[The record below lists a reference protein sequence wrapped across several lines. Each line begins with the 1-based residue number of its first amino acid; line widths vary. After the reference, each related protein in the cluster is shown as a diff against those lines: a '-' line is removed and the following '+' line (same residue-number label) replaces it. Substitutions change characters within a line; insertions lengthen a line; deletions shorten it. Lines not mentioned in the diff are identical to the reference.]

1 MLGLTPR
8 ELDDCTATEIAIA
21 GQHRMEAELATQWR
35 AGYLTRCRDFPSL
48 DTWLG
53 NKPGMT
59 QESVNDILREY
70 GRLE

>member
-1 MLGLTPR
+1 M
-8 ELDDCTATEIAIA
+8 
-21 GQHRMEAELATQWR
+21 QWR
-35 AGYLTRCRDFPSL
+35 AGYLTRCKDFPSL

-59 QESVNDILREY
+59 QESVDDILREY